1 MCGIIGVI
9 SAKVTTL
16 QQDKHF
22 KQLLIMDQVRGFD
35 SVGVMAEKVNGNLDF
50 YKHVY
55 DPATFLDDKKTKAVL
70 STAKAMVGHNRAAT
84 RGNVTPMNA
93 HPFSHGP
100 ITLVHNGTLTYPL
113 PAGASQFEVDSES
126 IAYGLSQV
134 PPDGAAAFLESLSG
148 AYALCWHDARD
159 SSWNIAR
166 NAERPLH
173 YLTLTNGETMYISS
187 ERGILYACVANDID
201 IPDPAKYIP
210 MLPVGEIHKITTVAG
225 KLHKEVVTFSPKKQQ
240 ATTAA
245 PKAGMYLLGNEN
257 KNASTK
263 NSPATAN
270 GKKLGKSVYENA
282 KQAFLNKL
290 DLVPGFHSVNL
301 DRKHDDPERHST
313 VYVGWLN
320 AEPYNEV
327 RLYSNKELDMS
338 GNTEYEVFV
347 NTLYMNSFGNEKAH
361 TVYDFTLTSNEVRET
376 KKNSPAGTTGGVTL
390 ASCVNC
396 GAVHAEDLMYIL
408 RDGDALCAECYQ
420 SDLNDSKMYAGHVGI
435 ERFPK

>member
-1 MCGIIGVI
+1 
-9 SAKVTTL
+9 
-16 QQDKHF
+16 
-22 KQLLIMDQVRGFD
+22 MDQIRGFD
-35 SVGVMAEKVNGNLDF
+35 SVGVMAEKLSGTVDF

-55 DPATFLDDKKTKAVL
+55 DPATFLEDKKTRAVL
-70 STAKAMVGHNRAAT
+70 TSAKAMVGHNRAAT

-113 PAGASQFEVDSES
+113 PPNASQFEVDSES

-134 PPDGAAAFLESLSG
+134 EPDGAAAFLESLRG

-166 NAERPLH
+166 NADRPLH
-173 YLTLTNGETMYISS
+173 YMTLTNGETMYISS
-187 ERGILYACVANDID
+187 ERGILYACVDNDID

-240 ATTAA
+240 ATST
-245 PKAGMYLLGNEN
+245 KGGMYLLGSGSKK
-257 KNASTK
+257 KNTSKTL
-263 NSPATAN
+263 PATAD

-282 KQAFLNKL
+282 KLAFLNKL
-290 DLVPGFHSVNL
+290 DLTPGYHSLNL
-301 DRKHDDPERHST
+301 DKKRVDPERSGT
-313 VYVGWLN
+313 LYIGWLN

-327 RLYSNKELDMS
+327 RLYSDKELDMS

-347 NTLYMNSFGNEKAH
+347 NTLYMNSFGNDKAH
-361 TVYDFTLTSNEVRET
+361 TVYDFTLTSNEVREI
-376 KKNSPAGTTGGVTL
+376 KKNHPAGTTGGVTL

-408 RDGDALCAECYQ
+408 RDGDALCSECYQ

>member
-100 ITLVHNGTLTYPL
+100 ITLVHNGTLTHPL

-134 PPDGAAAFLESLSG
+134 EPAGAAAFLESLNG
-148 AYALCWHDARD
+148 AYALCWYDTRD
-159 SSWNIAR
+159 RSWNIAR
-166 NAERPLH
+166 NSERPLH
-173 YLTLTNGETMYISS
+173 YMTLTTGDTMYISS
-187 ERGILYACVANDID
+187 ERGILYACVSADIT
-201 IPDPAKYIP
+201 IEDPVKCIP
-210 MLPVGEIHKITTVAG
+210 MLPEGEIHKITTVAG
-225 KLHKEVVTFSPKKQQ
+225 KLHKEVVTFSPKKPQ
-240 ATTAA
+240 ATST
-245 PKAGMYLLGNEN
+245 KGMCLLGNVGAG
-257 KNASTK
+257 KTTTTSGTVD
-263 NSPATAN
+263 S
-270 GKKLGKSVYENA
+270 GKKKTGRSVYEQA

-290 DLVPGFHSVNL
+290 DLTPGYHSVNF
-301 DRKHDDPERHST
+301 DKKRVDPETQR
-313 VYVGWLN
+313 VLYIGWLN
-320 AEPYNEV
+320 VEPYNEIH
-327 RLYSNKELDMS
+327 LFSSQELDMS
-338 GNTEYEVFV
+338 GNTEYEVFI
-347 NTLYMNSFGNEKAH
+347 NTLYLNSFGNNKAH
-361 TVYDFTLTSNEVRET
+361 TVYDYTLTSNEVRES
-376 KKNSPAGTTGGVTL
+376 KKQPPAGVTGGVL
-390 ASCVNC
+390 LDGCVNC
-396 GAVHAEDLMYIL
+396 GAVHPHEDMYQL
-408 RDGDALCAECYQ
+408 RDGDSLCVNCYQ
-420 SDLNDSKMYAGHVGI
+420 SDVNDSKLYAHQVGI
-435 ERFPK
+435 AGYPK